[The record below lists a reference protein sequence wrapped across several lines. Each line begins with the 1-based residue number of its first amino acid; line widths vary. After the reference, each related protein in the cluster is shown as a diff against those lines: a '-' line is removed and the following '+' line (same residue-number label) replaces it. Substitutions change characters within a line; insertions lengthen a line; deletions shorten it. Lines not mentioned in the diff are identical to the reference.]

1 MPQKTE
7 IETAPEI
14 IEVMPENRASENSS
28 APPTRDPAP
37 AAPRRR
43 VSTWAIL
50 AIVVVLAVIGVFVW
64 NYLAS
69 WESTD
74 DAEVDGHI
82 NLISARVSGYV
93 TKVNVDDNQAVGAG
107 TVLVEIDPKDYQV
120 AVDRTR
126 AEYDAAIASAN
137 AAQNNVPITTANSAS
152 QLDSARANVESARAG
167 VLAAEGQAAAAVAQL
182 AQAQANDNKA
192 QSDVARYKQLVD
204 KKEISEQQYEQALD
218 AAKATAAGVN
228 AARASANAAQ
238 EQVHQAQSH
247 LLEAQASLRAAGT
260 APQQILVS
268 KAQFSSADASV
279 AQKKAAL
286 DQALLNLQ
294 YCTIVAPVAGV
305 VSKNVEIGMNVQ
317 PGQQLISVVPLDDVW
332 VTANFKET
340 QLKLMRPG
348 QPAEI
353 SVDAYG
359 RKYKGH
365 VDSIAGAS
373 GARFSLLPPENATG
387 NYVKVVQRVP
397 VKIVLEPG
405 ENKDHLLRPGMSVD
419 PKVKVK

>member
-7 IETAPEI
+7 IETAPEMV
-14 IEVMPENRASENSS
+14 EAAPENRASEHSS
-28 APPTRDPAP
+28 APPPRDPAP
-37 AAPRRR
+37 ATPRRR

-69 WESTD
+69 WEATD

-82 NLISARVSGYV
+82 NLISARVAGYV
-93 TKVNVDDNQAVGAG
+93 TKVNVDDNQAVEAG

-120 AVDRTR
+120 AVDRAR

-152 QLDSARANVESARAG
+152 QLDSARANVENARAG
-167 VLAAEGQAAAAVAQL
+167 VLAAEGQASAAVAQL
-182 AQAQANDNKA
+182 AQAEANDNKA
-192 QSDVARYKQLVD
+192 QSDVVRYKQLVD
-204 KKEISEQQYEQALD
+204 KKEISDQQYEQALD

-228 AARASANAAQ
+228 AAKANANAAQ

-260 APQQILVS
+260 APQQINVS

-305 VSKNVEIGMNVQ
+305 VSKNVEVGLNVQ

-340 QLKLMRPG
+340 QLKHMRPG
-348 QPAEI
+348 QSAEI
-353 SVDAYG
+353 EVDAYG

-397 VKIVLEPG
+397 VKIVLEQG
-405 ENKDHLLRPGMSVD
+405 ENKDHLLRPGMSVV